1 MKAARVHT
9 FGGID
14 AIVLDDIPVPVPAA
28 TEVLVDVK
36 ASGVGNWDALAR
48 EGKIPQPLPLILGS
62 EISGIV
68 EKVGT
73 ESLDFAPGNEVFGLT
88 NELFT
93 GGYAQH
99 AIVQASTI
107 AVKPRTLGFIE
118 AASVPVA
125 AVTAHKMLFEHGH
138 VSAGQVVLVHGGAGN
153 VGAYLVQLAHRVGA
167 RVIATAGSRDMD
179 YVHSLG
185 ADEVID
191 RSRRFEDIVSGL
203 DAVMD
208 TVGAQV
214 EDRSLKILKPG
225 GVLVSSVA
233 PPDAAKAA
241 GHAVRTDYFIVSV
254 STREL
259 EQIGALLDAGE
270 LKTQVGTVLPLSQ
283 AREAHQML
291 AGSIPHPRGKI
302 VLQP

>member
-48 EGKIPQPLPLILGS
+48 EGKIPQPLPLILGA

-73 ESLDFAPGNEVFGLT
+73 ESLDFAPGTEVFGLT

-99 AIVQASTI
+99 AIVQASMI

-153 VGAYLVQLAHRVGA
+153 AGAYLVQLAHRVGA